1 MSQPRSSA
9 AKRSHSAAASD
20 LAFASAA
27 ATAAA
32 AHSSLDISQPLLSRP
47 TTSGWGKST
56 ETIKCLVPIEVKEQF
71 LRRQRELGYPSESDA
86 LRELCIV
93 FAFGAE
99 HLAKVHADRIRRLAD
114 SMAGIGTT
122 ER

>member
-1 MSQPRSSA
+1 MAQPS
-9 AKRSHSAAASD
+9 
-20 LAFASAA
+20 LA
-27 ATAAA
+27 
-32 AHSSLDISQPLLSRP
+32 RP

-99 HLAKVHADRIRRLAD
+99 YLAKVHADRIQRLAD
-114 SMAGIGTT
+114 SMAGIST
-122 ER
+122 EQGA